1 VNSCERRQPPASSHQ
16 PPARGAAWR
25 VPRRRSTGF
34 QASLHD
40 HMLYHMVMARREV
53 LVQLEDDLVEALDRI
68 AVERSMSRSE
78 LLRRAAR
85 LFVDA
90 FEEVKADAALVEAY
104 RRHPQDP
111 IETEAYMRLA
121 LESWPEW

>member
-1 VNSCERRQPPASSHQ
+1 
-16 PPARGAAWR
+16 
-25 VPRRRSTGF
+25 
-34 QASLHD
+34 
-40 HMLYHMVMARREV
+40 MLYHMVVARREV
-53 LVQLEDDLVEALDRI
+53 LVQLDDDLVKALDRI
-68 AVERSMSRSE
+68 ATERSTNRSD

-90 FEEVKADAALVEAY
+90 DEEAKADAELVEAY
-104 RRHPQDP
+104 RRYPQDP